1 MHRTFGR
8 QCPQADR
15 NRRTLPGRPK
25 LTKDLERF
33 LNYLIAERNASS
45 YTIANYHREI
55 EQCLEFLQQEGI
67 QSWGEVDRLV
77 LRRYLAWLNSRGYC
91 KASVA
96 RRLSELR
103 SFGRFLE
110 REEVVHVNPFRAVV
124 SPKLPKR
131 LPKAISIPD
140 TVALLNA
147 PDITTPQGMRDRAI
161 LEVLYSGGLRVSEL
175 TGLNVS
181 GFDPRRK
188 ELLVWGKGAKERI
201 ALLGQPAV
209 SALLAYI
216 EGSRPRLVRN
226 TATDALFL
234 NRSGGRITTRSV
246 MSLLKKYSRMAGL
259 DKRVTPHTLRHTF
272 ATHLLDGGA
281 DLRSVQEL
289 LGHAL
294 LTTTQVY
301 THISQTRA
309 REVYLRSHPLAKDKG
324 EPGGNHTK
332 P

>member
-1 MHRTFGR
+1 VER
-8 QCPQADR
+8 A
-15 NRRTLPGRPK
+15 RRKQSRRSQLK
-25 LTKDLERF
+25 EQLDRF
-33 LNYLIAERNASS
+33 LIYLIAEKNASPH
-45 YTIANYHREI
+45 TIANYRREI
-55 EQCLEFLQQEGI
+55 GECLEFLEQEGI
-67 QSWGEVDRLV
+67 RTPNEVDRLV
-77 LRRYLAWLNSRGYC
+77 LRRYLGWLNSKGYV

-110 REEVVHVNPFRAVV
+110 REEIVRVNPFRAVV

-131 LPKAISIPD
+131 LPRAISVAD
-140 TVALLNA
+140 TVALLSA
-147 PDITTPQGMRDRAI
+147 PDITTPQGIRDRAI

-175 TGLNVS
+175 TGLNLS
-181 GFDPRRK
+181 GFDPSRK

-201 ALLGQPAV
+201 ALLGRPAV
-209 SALLAYI
+209 SALQAYI
-216 EGSRPRLVRN
+216 DGGRPRFVRN

-234 NRSGGRITTRSV
+234 NRSGGRLTTRSV
-246 MSLLKKYSRMAGL
+246 MSLLKKYSRMAGIE
-259 DKRVTPHTLRHTF
+259 KRVTPHTLRHTF

-301 THISQTRA
+301 THISQNRA
-309 REVYLRSHPLAKDKG
+309 REVYLRSHPLARDKG
-324 EPGGNHTK
+324 HDHGKSP
-332 P
+332 PA

>member
-1 MHRTFGR
+1 
-8 QCPQADR
+8 
-15 NRRTLPGRPK
+15 
-25 LTKDLERF
+25 
-33 LNYLIAERNASS
+33 LIAEKNASS
-45 YTIANYHREI
+45 HTIANYRREI
-55 EQCLEFLQQEGI
+55 EQCLRFLEQEGI
-67 QSWGEVDRLV
+67 QGWNQVDRLV
-77 LRRYLAWLNSRGYC
+77 LRRYLGWLNSQGYV

-96 RRLSELR
+96 RRISELR

-110 REEVVHVNPFRAVV
+110 REDVVRTNPFRAVV

-131 LPKAISIPD
+131 LPRAISIAD
-140 TVALLNA
+140 TVALLSA
-147 PDITTPQGMRDRAI
+147 PDITTPQGIRDRAI
-161 LEVLYSGGLRVSEL
+161 LEVLYGGGLRVSEL
-175 TGLNVS
+175 TGLNLS

-201 ALLGQPAV
+201 ALLGQPAA
-209 SALLAYI
+209 SALQAYI
-216 EGSRPRLVRN
+216 EGGRPQLVRD

-246 MSLLKKYSRMAGL
+246 MSLLKKYSRIAGL
-259 DKRVTPHTLRHTF
+259 EKRVTPHTLRHTF

-301 THISQTRA
+301 THISQNRA

-324 EPGGNHTK
+324 RDGGDHRK

>member
-1 MHRTFGR
+1 V
-8 QCPQADR
+8 
-15 NRRTLPGRPK
+15 K
-25 LTKDLERF
+25 LRKELERF
-33 LNYLIAERNASS
+33 LTYLIAEKNASS
-45 YTIANYHREI
+45 HTIANYRREI
-55 EQCLEFLQQEGI
+55 KQCLEFLEQEGV
-67 QSWGEVDRLV
+67 QSWSEVDRLV
-77 LRRYLAWLNSRGYC
+77 LRRYLAWLNSRGYV

-110 REEVVHVNPFRAVV
+110 REDIVHANPFRAVV

-131 LPKAISIPD
+131 LPRVISVAE
-140 TVALLNA
+140 TVALLGA
-147 PDITTPQGMRDRAI
+147 PDITTPQGVRDRAI

-175 TGLNVS
+175 TGLNLS
-181 GFDPRRK
+181 GFDPGRK

-209 SALLAYI
+209 SALQAYI
-216 EGSRPRLVRN
+216 ERGRPQLARD
-226 TATDALFL
+226 TATDAIFL

-246 MSLLKKYSRMAGL
+246 MSLLRKYSRLAGL
-259 DKRVTPHTLRHTF
+259 EKKRVTPHTLRHTF

-294 LTTTQVY
+294 LATTQVY
-301 THISQTRA
+301 THISQNRA
-309 REVYLRSHPLAKDKG
+309 REVYLRSHPLAKDRG
-324 EPGGNHTK
+324 DDNRDHTK

>member
-1 MHRTFGR
+1 M
-8 QCPQADR
+8 
-15 NRRTLPGRPK
+15 
-25 LTKDLERF
+25 
-33 LNYLIAERNASS
+33 IAEKNASS
-45 YTIANYHREI
+45 HTIANYRREI
-55 EQCLEFLQQEGI
+55 EQCLRFLEQEGI
-67 QSWGEVDRLV
+67 QGWNQVDRLV
-77 LRRYLAWLNSRGYC
+77 LRRYLGWLNSQGYV

-96 RRLSELR
+96 RRISELR

-110 REEVVHVNPFRAVV
+110 REDVVRTNPFRAVV

-131 LPKAISIPD
+131 LPRAISIAD
-140 TVALLNA
+140 TVALLSA
-147 PDITTPQGMRDRAI
+147 PDITTPQGIRDRAI
-161 LEVLYSGGLRVSEL
+161 LEVLYGGGLRVSEL
-175 TGLNVS
+175 TGLNLS

-201 ALLGQPAV
+201 ALLGQPAA
-209 SALLAYI
+209 SALQAYI
-216 EGSRPRLVRN
+216 EGGRPQLVRN

-246 MSLLKKYSRMAGL
+246 MSLLKKYSRIAGL
-259 DKRVTPHTLRHTF
+259 EKRVTPHTLRHTF

-301 THISQTRA
+301 THISQNRA

-324 EPGGNHTK
+324 RDGGDHTK